1 MGMAVRIA
9 DRGTLRASD
18 QIVGRAAELDRL
30 GHLLHDDAPYVV
42 FVHGVAGVGK
52 TSLLRALSAEARS
65 EGAMVVHL
73 DCRALEPTDRGVADA
88 LGAAL
93 GVRAPTVEATLKRLS
108 RLPGRVI
115 VLLDHYEVLRL
126 VDTWLRQSFV
136 PRLPDNVR
144 LVVAGREAPVA
155 AWLTA
160 PDLAGLVDRIA
171 LEPLGGADAIELF
184 ASLGIAPGRAER
196 LNRVVHG
203 HPLAIRLAASA
214 AAGRVDLGIDDI
226 AATAVVTE
234 LTRLFLEDVPDPITR
249 EVLEAAS
256 VVRRT
261 TTSLLGALLPTIPP
275 QDAFERLLG
284 LPFVETR
291 GDGVGLHDAVQSA
304 VAGFVRST
312 DPTRYRRHRRA
323 AWRQLRYEVRDAGP
337 RELWRYTA
345 DMLYLIENPVVREAF
360 FPSGA
365 QPLAV
370 EPALRDDLPAI
381 EQIARRHDGEE
392 GADALLGWM
401 SAVPESFFAI
411 RDRDG
416 IAVAFFCLLTGGQM
430 ARASVADPVVAGWR
444 SHLRRNPPPAG
455 QEVLGFRRWLDLD
468 HGERPSSSQAAS
480 WLDVKRTYMELRPNL
495 RRIYTVVEEPATY
508 LPVVTRLGFRPVG
521 EDDGVARLGE
531 HQFTSVV
538 LDFGPGSVDGW
549 LAGLVASELGLDP
562 DVAVDDEGGR
572 EVRIRGVAVQLTP
585 LEFGVLRCLEEHEG
599 RAVSRA
605 TLLDS
610 VWGYDSDVGSNVV
623 DVVVR
628 RLRQKL
634 GEAGSAIETVRGTGY
649 RLVIG

>member
-9 DRGTLRASD
+9 DHGTLHATD
-18 QIVGRAAELDRL
+18 QLVGRADELDRL
-30 GHLLHDDAPYVV
+30 GRLLRDDAPYVV

-52 TSLLRALSAEARS
+52 TSLLRGWSASARS
-65 EGAMVVHL
+65 DGAMVIHL
-73 DCRALEPTDRGVADA
+73 DCRSLEPTDRGVVEA
-88 LGAAL
+88 LCAAL
-93 GVRAPTVEATLKRLS
+93 GVRTPTIDAAVRRLT
-108 RLPGRVI
+108 RLPGRVV

-136 PRLPDNVR
+136 PGLPDNVR
-144 LVVAGREAPVA
+144 LIVAGREAPVA

-160 PDLAGLVDRIA
+160 PDLAGMVDRIA
-171 LEPLGGADAIELF
+171 LEPLSASDAIDLF
-184 ASLGIAPGRAER
+184 QSLGVPTSRAER

-214 AAGRVDLGIDDI
+214 AAGRVDLGIDDV

-256 VVRRT
+256 VVRRST
-261 TTSLLGALLPTIPP
+261 SSLLAALLPTIPP

-304 VAGFVRST
+304 IAGFVRST
-312 DPTRYRRHRRA
+312 DPARYRRYRRA
-323 AWRQLRYEVRDAGP
+323 AWRQLREEVRDAGP

-370 EPALRDDLPAI
+370 EPALAGDLPAI
-381 EQIARRHDGEE
+381 EQIARRHDGEA
-392 GADALLGWM
+392 GAEALLNWF
-401 SAVPESFFAI
+401 ATVPESFFAI

-416 IAVAFFCLLTGGQM
+416 IVVAFFVLLTGSQM
-430 ARASVADPVVAGWR
+430 ARTSVADPIVAGWR
-444 SHLRRNPPPAG
+444 SHLQRNPPPAG
-455 QEVLGFRRWLDLD
+455 QEVLGFRRWLDLE

-508 LPVVTRLGFRPVG
+508 LPIVTRLGFRPVG
-521 EDDGVARLGE
+521 PDDGVKALGD

-562 DVAVDDEGGR
+562 DVAVDEEGR
-572 EVRIRGVAVQLTP
+572 EVRIKGVTVGLTP

-605 TLLDS
+605 TLLDA

-634 GEAGSAIETVRGTGY
+634 GGAGSSIETVRGTGY